1 MSTRLMD
8 VEVEDEAD
16 YATESAPAVRGGF
29 LDAVDLVDEDDN
41 PVETRALPDP
51 SQFRSTDRPAAG
63 SGAYASA
70 GRKARSGANART
82 GPRAEPKEAALEML
96 ANPRKHRS
104 ERGTHRRRVR
114 GSPAAT
120 PAGAG
125 GQDRPPSAQGRA
137 RGDAPYVMK
146 GPSLGGFAIGSMMPP
161 VPVAPR
167 APPPPPPDM
176 DQLVHEAMSPMARP
190 EMAVIDIYDDDGESV
205 ADSFAGVGGSA
216 DASGGGDLRTVQV
229 TDKKSRRR
237 GGKKKD
243 ADANKL
249 VLDI

>member
-104 ERGTHRRRVR
+104 Q
-114 GSPAAT
+114 P

>member
-63 SGAYASA
+63 SGANEGPIAVGSA
-70 GRKARSGANART
+70 GR
-82 GPRAEPKEAALEML
+82 PQQP
-96 ANPRKHRS
+96 
-104 ERGTHRRRVR
+104 
-114 GSPAAT
+114 

>member
-1 MSTRLMD
+1 MKSLLKVMMARN
-8 VEVEDEAD
+8 EG
-16 YATESAPAVRGGF
+16 PIAVG
-29 LDAVDLVDEDDN
+29 
-41 PVETRALPDP
+41 
-51 SQFRSTDRPAAG
+51 
-63 SGAYASA
+63 SA
-70 GRKARSGANART
+70 GRPQQPPRGREDRT
-82 GPRAEPKEAALEML
+82 AA
-96 ANPRKHRS
+96 
-104 ERGTHRRRVR
+104 V
-114 GSPAAT
+114 
-120 PAGAG
+120 
-125 GQDRPPSAQGRA
+125 RA
-137 RGDAPYVMK
+137 RPGERDAPYVMK

>member
-51 SQFRSTDRPAAG
+51 SQFRTRDPSP
-63 SGAYASA
+63 SGP
-70 GRKARSGANART
+70 RVARSNPRGGGRT
-82 GPRAEPKEAALEML
+82 GP
-96 ANPRKHRS
+96 
-104 ERGTHRRRVR
+104 
-114 GSPAAT
+114 
-120 PAGAG
+120 
-125 GQDRPPSAQGRA
+125 SAVRA
-137 RGDAPYVMK
+137 RPGERDAPYVMK

-205 ADSFAGVGGSA
+205 ADSFAGVGGSV